1 MVLALAKEGNDFAE
15 LAEEHSEGPSKDNG
29 GDLGFF
35 PRGAMVPSFEEAA
48 FALQEGEIS
57 AVVETQFGYHI
68 IKVTGRKD
76 ARQVPFE
83 EVKDQLKQSMM
94 QQKSNTEAMKWIG
107 ELKENATIEMM
118 NQESASN

>member
-1 MVLALAKEGNDFAE
+1 
-15 LAEEHSEGPSKDNG
+15 
-29 GDLGFF
+29 
-35 PRGAMVPSFEEAA
+35 MVPSFEEAA

-76 ARQVPFE
+76 QRQVPFE
-83 EVKDQLKQSMM
+83 EIKDQLKQSVM